1 MIMNC
6 NSKLTSQFSLEIA
19 GTVPNI
25 NSNSNLNKASPSPP
39 EVNPE
44 IEMFDLTER
53 EEKELQENLTTW
65 LAVMANKNKNLTF
78 TLGHQFDDMVLR
90 CTIKSANCTH
100 PK

>member
-1 MIMNC
+1 
-6 NSKLTSQFSLEIA
+6 
-19 GTVPNI
+19 
-25 NSNSNLNKASPSPP
+25 
-39 EVNPE
+39 
-44 IEMFDLTER
+44 MFELTER

-100 PK
+100 PKYGGSCCFIITFYLQFNFSVSFQLICV